1 MVKKVKKVRKKYYCT
16 VDGCK
21 KTFNNRTLRIRH
33 EAKCDRPVFKK
44 V

>member
-1 MVKKVKKVRKKYYCT
+1 MVKKVKKFRKTYYFT

-33 EAKCDRPVFKK
+33 EKKKKCSFEK
-44 V
+44 